1 MENKIVVHI
10 KTFFEGHDP
19 ISRSK
24 GRQLC
29 QMFEG
34 HNDILLDFE
43 GVTEIGHS
51 FYHEVFIVWHRY
63 RHSNVTLNYCNA
75 GDKVNFMIGMTLNTE
90 YAGDKLEMHKAI
102 LQGKAE
108 SDDGQ
113 LVNGPSAMAEIKKK
127 YILVEQ

>member
-1 MENKIVVHI
+1 MDNNKIIHI

-19 ISRSK
+19 ISRSE

-51 FYHEVFIVWHRY
+51 FYHEVFIVWHCY
-63 RHSNVTLNYCNA
+63 QHSDVALNYCNA
-75 GDKVNFMIGMTLNTE
+75 SENVNFMIGMTLNTK
-90 YAGDKLEMHKAI
+90 YAGDKLDLHDEI

-108 SDDGQ
+108 ADDGQ
-113 LVNGPSAMAEIKKK
+113 LIDGPSAMAEIKKK